1 MKIRIKGNSIRI
13 RLSRTEVDTLGKE
26 GYLEELTEFGGNV
39 AFKYALHSKDYA
51 ATLSAGFEGN
61 TMSMYMP
68 AEMVAEWVSTEK
80 VGYSHNMDIGDNKQ
94 LFLLLEKDFKCI
106 DNSVE
111 EDQSDNYDNP
121 LHVC

>member
-13 RLSRTEVDTLGKE
+13 RLSRTEVDTLGRE

-39 AFKYALHSKDYA
+39 AFRYALHSKQEIA
-51 ATLSAGFEGN
+51 SLSAGFEGN
-61 TMSMYMP
+61 TMSMFVP
-68 AEMVAEWVSTEK
+68 ADMVAEWVSTEK
-80 VGYSHNMDIGDNKQ
+80 VGYSHYMDIGEGKQ

-106 DNSVE
+106 DSSVE

>member
-13 RLSRTEVDTLGKE
+13 RLSRTEVDTLGRE

-39 AFKYALHSKDYA
+39 VFRYALQSKQDIA
-51 ATLSAGFEGN
+51 LLSAGFEGN
-61 TMSMYMP
+61 TMSMFVP
-68 AEMVAEWVSTEK
+68 VDMVAEWVSTEK
-80 VGYSHNMDIGDNKQ
+80 VGYSHHMDIGEGKQ

-106 DNSVE
+106 DSSVD

>member
-39 AFKYALHSKDYA
+39 AFRYALHSREGISSLA
-51 ATLSAGFEGN
+51 AGFADA
-61 TMSMYMP
+61 TMSMYVP
-68 AEMVAEWVSTEK
+68 ADMVAEWVSTEK
-80 VGYSHNMDIGDNKQ
+80 VGYSHNMDIGDGKQ

-106 DNSVE
+106 DSSVE

>member
-13 RLSRTEVDTLGKE
+13 RLSRTEVDTLGRE
-26 GYLEELTEFGGNV
+26 GYLEESTEFGGPIS
-39 AFKYALHSKDYA
+39 FKYALQRRDGLDH
-51 ATLSAGFEGN
+51 LSAGFANG
-61 TMSMYMP
+61 TVSMYVP
-68 AEMVAEWVSTEK
+68 EKMVAEWVSTET
-80 VGYSHNMDIGDNKQ
+80 VGYSHHLDIGEGKQ

-106 DNSVE
+106 DSSVE